1 MTIGK
6 YERPMNKLYKFT
18 EKKINRHF
26 VLYIIKSESFFL
38 PFVSR
43 KKNMLK
49 TTIQT
54 KLKPVI
60 FSSTYAEKMLIEEV
74 MDNAAFML

>member
-1 MTIGK
+1 MYYKIGK
-6 YERPMNKLYKFT
+6 
-18 EKKINRHF
+18 
-26 VLYIIKSESFFL
+26 FFL
-38 PFVSR
+38 TFCVA